1 MTLVRGAKATP
12 KGKDLSSRKEVKGGG
27 KRLND
32 NVTLV
37 RAAKPAPKK
46 RDCVG
51 KDVKGGQEG
60 CLESVHKRRR
70 EMKPTKTASKKAKDL
85 EGAVGPGRRR
95 GSSGGA
101 RAHTT
106 PRSSSNHAE
115 R

>member
-85 EGAVGPGRRR
+85 KVLSAGKAARIVGGCKGTHYPEVVIESR
-95 GSSGGA
+95 
-101 RAHTT
+101 
-106 PRSSSNHAE
+106 
-115 R
+115 